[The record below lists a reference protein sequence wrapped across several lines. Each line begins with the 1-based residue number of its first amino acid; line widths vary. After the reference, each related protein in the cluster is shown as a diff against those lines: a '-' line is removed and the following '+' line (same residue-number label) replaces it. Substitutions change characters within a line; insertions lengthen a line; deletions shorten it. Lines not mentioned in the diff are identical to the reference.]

1 MVPVYDVIHT
11 MCDQVNGRLAYIAK
25 YGKPNDMDE
34 TFATIIHAAPKLDV
48 QELLQVK
55 GQLSL
60 LMDEKFVAECH
71 HNKDLLNKV
80 VAENIDF
87 KKIEDGASGL
97 RMINLANERNI
108 QYKPSMDVASAVQG
122 YCVRKGFPVP
132 PSCVDGGM
140 QQPAYVPQPV
150 NFNQPPPN
158 MPPPNMPP
166 PNMPPPGGY
175 GGGGDGGQFYQPPMQ
190 QQPQ

>member
-1 MVPVYDVIHT
+1 MVPVYDVVHT
-11 MCDQVNGRLAYIAK
+11 MCDQVNGRLTYIGK

-48 QELLQVK
+48 EELLKVK
-55 GQLSL
+55 AQLSM
-60 LMDEKFVAECH
+60 LMDEKFVNECRT
-71 HNKDLLNKV
+71 NKDLINKT

-97 RMINLANERNI
+97 RMINLADERNI

-132 PSCVDGGM
+132 PSCIDGGA
-140 QQPAYVPQPV
+140 QPAYIPQPV
-150 NFNQPPPN
+150 NFNAPPPS
-158 MPPPNMPP
+158 
-166 PNMPPPGGY
+166 NMPPPGGY
-175 GGGGDGGQFYQPPMQ
+175 GGGGDFNSGMGYQPAPQQQMQ
-190 QQPQ
+190 QPM